1 MNYPIFLKKIV
12 HNSKYALLKSMNTK
26 SLFLDWSKT
35 EHNFGDILNPILVS
49 HLTDFNIINTNS
61 RYTYYPHLLAIGSI
75 LDRATSLSSVWG
87 SGYISKDSC
96 FISKPKKIYAVRG
109 PLTRQK
115 LINQGVECP
124 EVYGDPALL
133 MSRFYPSHKQKRF
146 KLGILPH
153 YSDKLNTFLPMIKD
167 DQVKVIDI
175 QNPNPLKVI
184 DEICSCECLASS
196 SLHGLIIADSYQI
209 PSVWLKFSNKLV
221 GGSFKFHDYFQSI
234 GSNVKDPCVVT
245 SDIDPEALIDSC
257 RLRDLDIDLELLIDN
272 FPTSL

>member
-1 MNYPIFLKKIV
+1 
-12 HNSKYALLKSMNTK
+12 MNTK

-35 EHNFGDILNPILVS
+35 EHNFGDILNPFLVS

-115 LINQGVECP
+115 LIKQGVECP

-153 YSDKLNTFLPMIKD
+153 YSDKLNTFLPLIQD
-167 DQVKVIDI
+167 DRVKVIDI

-234 GSNVKDPCVVT
+234 GSNVKDPYVVT
-245 SDIDPEALIDSC
+245 SDIDPKALIASC
-257 RLRDLDIDLELLIDN
+257 RLRKLDIDLELLMKS
-272 FPTSL
+272 FPNSI